1 MTTTNRLL
9 TERDLAAASERL
21 TPLPAAAARL
31 MTMLGDDDVNMRDV
45 ANVIAYDPALTAAL
59 LRQANSATSAS
70 SRTITNPRDAV
81 MRLGLATVLTVAMR
95 TAAGPTLQ
103 RALPAYGY
111 RRGDV
116 FVHSIRAAAAAEVLL
131 ARSPSRVPAA
141 APTAA
146 LLHDV
151 GKILI
156 SEVLGDRAV
165 ALVSELAQRD
175 DISLVDA
182 ETDVFGTHHAQVCS
196 HVVRRWNL
204 PVSFLEGLVN
214 HHAPAVECGSLAMAV
229 QLADTI
235 AHRTEQPPST
245 TAPSA
250 TATLPAHNTALCC
263 VALGIDPYGLD
274 EVVAEAR
281 LRYEAIVALVG

>member
-1 MTTTNRLL
+1 LTTINRLL
-9 TERDLAAASERL
+9 TERDLMAASERL

-31 MTMLGDDDVNMRDV
+31 MTMLGNDDVNMRDV

-59 LRQANSATSAS
+59 MRQANSATSAS
-70 SRTITNPRDAV
+70 SRIITNPRDAV
-81 MRLGLATVLTVAMR
+81 MRLGLATVLTVAIR

-111 RRGDV
+111 ARGDV
-116 FVHSIRAAAAAEVLL
+116 FAHSIRAAAAAEVLVTL
-131 ARSPSRVPAA
+131 SPSRVPSS

-146 LLHDV
+146 LLHDI
-151 GKILI
+151 GKVLI

-165 ALVSELAQRD
+165 ALVAELAARD
-175 DISLVDA
+175 EIALTDA
-182 ETDVFGTHHAQVCS
+182 ESEVFGTHHAQVCS

-214 HHAPAVECGSLAMAV
+214 HHAPAAECGSLSMAV

-235 AHRTEQPPST
+235 AHRIQHNSAVERPEPSVGLPEQ
-245 TAPSA
+245 
-250 TATLPAHNTALCC
+250 NTALCC

-274 EVVAEAR
+274 AVTEQAR
-281 LRYEAIVALVG
+281 MRYEAIIALVG